1 MAYNDY
7 RISKLRQY
15 LFDTINTLTS
25 NRDYLINADFLGS
38 VGDYSLDKIPTDTSV
53 EKWIIGVEKKRDVYS
68 FRSRKAYSRDTINNL
83 KNIGFFEDL
92 EYKIKSNNDEGVLP
106 DIDGI
111 ESIECLNC
119 GTLLSVDGTQATF
132 DIQIQITYRDNEKKE
147 IVSL

>member
-7 RISKLRQY
+7 RISRLRQY

-25 NRDYLINADFLGS
+25 SRDYLINADFLGS

-132 DIQIQITYRDNEKKE
+132 DIQIQITYRDNERKE